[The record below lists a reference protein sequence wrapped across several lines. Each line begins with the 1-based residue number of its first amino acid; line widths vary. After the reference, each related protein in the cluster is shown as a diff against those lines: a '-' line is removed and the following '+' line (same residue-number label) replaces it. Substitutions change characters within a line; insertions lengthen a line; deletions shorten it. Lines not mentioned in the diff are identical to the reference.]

1 MAVDLHILKAADWQR
16 YRALRLAALKDSPS
30 AFASSLA
37 REESFAE
44 SKWRDR
50 LSGRARVLV
59 ATVNFK
65 DAGLVSY
72 APLMDAPDVAG
83 LYQMWVSSD
92 QRGLGVGELL
102 VKAVIQNAR
111 HSGFRSIRLDVAD
124 DNTAAIA
131 LYDHLGFAPT
141 GIVGQMPAPNSHIS
155 EHERELKL
163 I

>member
-1 MAVDLHILKAADWQR
+1 MAAF
-16 YRALRLAALKDSPS
+16 KDSPS
-30 AFASSLA
+30 ACASSLA
-37 REESFAE
+37 REKSFVE

-59 ATVNFK
+59 ATANFE

-72 APLMDAPDVAG
+72 APFTDAPDVAG

-92 QRGLGVGELL
+92 QRRLGVGEQL
-102 VKAVIQNAR
+102 VQAVIQNAR

-124 DNTAAIA
+124 DNAAAIA
-131 LYDHLGFAPT
+131 LYDRLGFAPT
-141 GIVGQMPAPNSHIS
+141 GIVGQMPHPNSHIS